1 MVGGMGRAALYLK
14 VSPTGLW
21 PAARSR
27 PVAGFSRLTPDA
39 ANPRNSITHV
49 GETLALLRLSA
60 GLAPRSRMLG
70 MRGLP
75 FWSSNVG
82 KKGSF
87 CIPRF
92 TSIILQVPGVMLCL
106 LGMQELPFWSS
117 NVGKKGS
124 FCIPRFTGI
133 ILQVSGVM
141 PGMLGMRKLL
151 FGLGRRRAGLSLSDN
166 KGRMFLQRLASCG
179 DDEADDDAG

>member
-1 MVGGMGRAALYLK
+1 MVGAWSAHVLRMVGGMGRAALYLK

-39 ANPRNSITHV
+39 ADPRNSITHV

-70 MRGLP
+70 MWGLP
-75 FWSSNVG
+75 FWSSMVVE
-82 KKGSF
+82 KGSF
-87 CIPRF
+87 CIPSF
-92 TSIILQVPGVMLCL
+92 TSIILQVPRVMQL
-106 LGMQELPFWSS
+106 LHPPLHQHHPAGARGDALLAGDAGTAFLAFECREKRQLLH
-117 NVGKKGS
+117 
-124 FCIPRFTGI
+124 PRFTGI

-141 PGMLGMRKLL
+141 PGM
-151 FGLGRRRAGLSLSDN
+151 
-166 KGRMFLQRLASCG
+166 
-179 DDEADDDAG
+179 